1 MKVALRWLTSIMA
14 ALALTALLLAACGGG
29 GGDAGDGRSGV
40 TTRTPGP
47 EATATASRT
56 PRPTATAAA
65 APTQAPPI
73 GVPDAV
79 AQALAE
85 LGTGGDAAVIAGWLD
100 IVGPRCTQTREELG
114 TLVERGWRIVNE
126 DLGFFIAVSSLLG
139 RLDAGLLLSGRVNCD
154 PRIAAIVTELRTR

>member
-1 MKVALRWLTSIMA
+1 MTRAGIITL
-14 ALALTALLLAACGGG
+14 LASSTLLLAACGGG
-29 GGDAGDGRSGV
+29 GDDGGARSGV
-40 TTRTPGP
+40 TTRTPAP

-114 TLVERGWRIVNE
+114 TLVERGWRIINE
-126 DLGFFIAVSSLLG
+126 TLGLFIPVATMLG
-139 RLDAGLLLSGRVNCD
+139 RLDAGLPPSGRVNCD
-154 PRIAAIVTELRTR
+154 ARIAAIVTELRTR

>member
-1 MKVALRWLTSIMA
+1 MRTGRIRTATGCLL
-14 ALALTALLLAACGGG
+14 LAALLLAACGGG
-29 GGDAGDGRSGV
+29 GDDGARRGV

-47 EATATASRT
+47 EATADASRT

-73 GVPDAV
+73 GVAGAV
-79 AQALAE
+79 ARALAA

-114 TLVERGWRIVNE
+114 VIVERGWRIVNE
-126 DLGFFIAVSSLLG
+126 DLGLFIAVASLLG

-154 PRIAAIVTELRTR
+154 PRIAAIVTELRSR